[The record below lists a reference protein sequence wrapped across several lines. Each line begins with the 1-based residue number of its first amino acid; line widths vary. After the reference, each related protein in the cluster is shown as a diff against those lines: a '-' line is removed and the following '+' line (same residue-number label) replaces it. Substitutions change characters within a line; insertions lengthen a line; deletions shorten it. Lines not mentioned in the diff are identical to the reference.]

1 MNEDSGLPRDV
12 PGSLE
17 LFIRPSSNEP
27 DVVLNSE
34 SDESDIVS
42 LSVKRIKLMINKKIG
57 KSQQD
62 KEKLIFLAPEWKKD
76 QGTFSRWEE
85 TSNGADERARRIVE
99 ELKGL
104 NPKEIFEK
112 IVDNKI
118 FEYIVQQTMFARK
131 TTTSLH

>member
-42 LSVKRIKLMINKKIG
+42 LSVERIKLMINKKIG

-62 KEKLIFLAPEWKKD
+62 KK
-76 QGTFSRWEE
+76 
-85 TSNGADERARRIVE
+85 N
-99 ELKGL
+99 
-104 NPKEIFEK
+104 
-112 IVDNKI
+112 
-118 FEYIVQQTMFARK
+118 
-131 TTTSLH
+131 

>member
-42 LSVKRIKLMINKKIG
+42 LSVERIKLMINKKIG

>member
-1 MNEDSGLPRDV
+1 M
-12 PGSLE
+12 
-17 LFIRPSSNEP
+17 
-27 DVVLNSE
+27 
-34 SDESDIVS
+34 
-42 LSVKRIKLMINKKIG
+42 
-57 KSQQD
+57 
-62 KEKLIFLAPEWKKD
+62 APEWKKD

-118 FEYIVQQTMFARK
+118 FEYIVQ
-131 TTTSLH
+131 